1 MNSEGLGFEV
11 SEAAKELLSPE
22 KLELLKQSFAQIDS
36 NHDGQIVLEEY
47 LQYLL
52 EQEKEKLTKQF
63 KRLDANQ
70 DGCIEFEEFLMATEP
85 DYNILKK
92 FREFDTDGNGLLSF
106 QEALRIVEQLYLP
119 VDTDELKTILQQADN
134 NGDQQITFYEF
145 LGAITRFGF
154 Q

>member
-11 SEAAKELLSPE
+11 SEAAQELLSPE
-22 KLELLKQSFAQIDS
+22 KLEQLKQSFAQIDS
-36 NHDGQIVLEEY
+36 NHDGKIVLEEY

-52 EQEKEKLTKQF
+52 EQEKEKLMKQF
-63 KRLDANQ
+63 KHLDVNQ

-106 QEALRIVEQLYLP
+106 QEALKIVEQLYLP
-119 VDTDELKTILQQADN
+119 VDTEELKTILQQADN
-134 NGDQQITFYEF
+134 NSDEQITFYEF
-145 LGAITRFGF
+145 LGAITRVGF